1 MKSKNLIPWL
11 LACSAIVNGTTH
23 ARGGFDRHRSNK
35 PDLTKVMQLKPEM
48 RTAVK
53 SPWFHT
59 DDSAVD
65 FVMTYNGW
73 DILKSERIRHRG
85 ISAKAKDMIIKA
97 KKSIV
102 ASVFLFDNMY
112 GSNEPEYNVV
122 NDLTNLLIKKKKDN
136 PEMNIVVILD
146 PLNRAYSR
154 RVSPSVQ
161 KFVDNGID
169 VYYSDLLPTKAA
181 TSVGFIETV
190 GHVGRVADGMTVG
203 LFGTITNGI
212 ASLLNIPGKK
222 LDGHN
227 IDFEVAF
234 GASLMKA
241 NHRKILVT
249 DVDGSEEFETLVTS
263 ANPHNASDDSTNTGL
278 TVKGDLAKYVYGVL
292 REDAAH
298 SLRHQGNIPLQAGP
312 KKYAMLSEQN
322 KEKYKLPGYKP
333 KMLAK
338 YMSEVLP
345 PVDFDKLDKGN
356 EAQKVKSR
364 FVSEIEVKNEVIRL
378 LEEAKSDDVVRIQMF
393 YLSDPDVVKTIEK
406 VGQDPKRADN
416 KIRLLLDPSKDAF
429 NSIKDGTP
437 NRQVAHYLT
446 SLKKNLNVDIR
457 WYSTHGEQNHAK
469 IMSIT
474 NAETGKYEI
483 ITGSTN
489 WTGKNMNNINMEANL
504 TVVGSQRITDKFNN
518 IFDTLWFNKDA
529 GVLYTWDYSAYNLKT
544 TRNLVEGY
552 KVVEKWDEEKR
563 AAWIQRHKKEIE
575 SIFLKKNAEQV
586 SIMSEEQK
594 AKWLETKFAKDK
606 SSVMRMMSYI
616 VGSAVVGQD
625 DTEKKR
631 KKWEKKYMKRWT
643 KGEKWGYVSW

>member
-1 MKSKNLIPWL
+1 MKTIKVLPWL
-11 LACSAIVNGTTH
+11 LAGSALFNVQ
-23 ARGGFDRHRSNK
+23 AK
-35 PDLTKVMQLKPEM
+35 PDLVKLMDLKPEY

-53 SPWFHT
+53 SPWFYT
-59 DDSAVD
+59 EDQDVD

-73 DILKSERIRHRG
+73 DILKSERIRNRG
-85 ISAKAKDMIIKA
+85 ISQKAKDMIIKA
-97 KKSIV
+97 EKSIV

-112 GSNEPEYNVV
+112 GSNQPEYNVV
-122 NDLTNLLIKKKKDN
+122 NDLTKLLIKKKKDN
-136 PEMNIVVILD
+136 PDMNIVIILD

-161 KFVDNGID
+161 KFIDNGID
-169 VYYSDLLPTKAA
+169 VFYTDMLSTKAA
-181 TSVGFIETV
+181 TSVGLVETV
-190 GHVGRVADGMTVG
+190 GHVGRVADQMTAG
-203 LFGTITNGI
+203 LFGTISNGI
-212 ASLLNIPGKK
+212 TSLLNIPGKK

-234 GASLMKA
+234 GAALMKA

-249 DVDGSEEFETLVTS
+249 DVEGSDEFETLVTS

-298 SLRHQGNIPLQAGP
+298 SLRHQGNIPLAIGP
-312 KKYAMLSEQN
+312 KKYALLSEQN

-333 KMLAK
+333 KMLQK
-338 YMSEVLP
+338 YMKEVLP
-345 PVDFDKLDKGN
+345 AVDFDKLDTGHMS
-356 EAQKVKSR
+356 QKVKSR
-364 FVSEIEVKNEVIRL
+364 FVSEIEVKKEVIRL
-378 LEEAKSDDVVRIQMF
+378 LENSSSDDIIRIQMF

-406 VGQDPKRADN
+406 VAKDPKRANN
-416 KIRLLLDPSKDAF
+416 KVRLLLDPSKDAF

-437 NRQVAHYLT
+437 NRQVAHYLMN
-446 SLKKNLNVDIR
+446 LKKDLNIDIR

-474 NAETGKYEI
+474 NTENGKYEI

-518 IFDTLWFNKDA
+518 IFDRLWFNKDS
-529 GVLYTWDYSAYNLKT
+529 GVLYTWDYSAYDLKT

-552 KVVEKWDEEKR
+552 KVVEKWDEQERKE
-563 AAWIQRHKKEIE
+563 WIQRHKKEIQAV
-575 SIFLKKNAEQV
+575 FVRKNAQQV
-586 SIMSEEQK
+586 SALSIEQK
-594 AKWLETKFAKDK
+594 QRWLDNKIAKDK
-606 SSVMRMMSYI
+606 SSVIRVMSYI
-616 VGSAVVGQD
+616 VGSAVVG
-625 DTEKKR
+625 KKDSPKSR
-631 KKWEKKYMKRWT
+631 AKWEKKYMKKWT